1 MNFALYISANYDITN
16 PAAGNYFESATIEWF
31 GVMDVRFRT
40 L

>member
-1 MNFALYISANYDITN
+1 MNFALNISTNYDITN
-16 PAAGNYFESATIEWF
+16 PAPGNYFESATIERL